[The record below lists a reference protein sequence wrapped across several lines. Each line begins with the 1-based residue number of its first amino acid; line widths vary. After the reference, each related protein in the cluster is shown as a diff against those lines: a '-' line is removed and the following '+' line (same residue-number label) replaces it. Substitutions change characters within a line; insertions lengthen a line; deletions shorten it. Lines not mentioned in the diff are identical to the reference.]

1 MLSRLL
7 LAECAGQ
14 LVADGP
20 PPPARAP
27 VLARRLQ
34 TCPATPAPAQRAGAF
49 SRPRAGQGARPVRQ
63 PPRPRA
69 QGNAALSLRGA
80 VSPAAG
86 VPAPATPGAAR
97 AGGGGALACVCGLV
111 TRQQP
116 CQHPPRPEPRA
127 GRRVKHQPCGAC
139 PLRGFVALRAVFGC
153 PAPAPAA
160 SLRSQPR
167 APSGGFPPP
176 SITARGC
183 PPGVAVVSA
192 AGRVGRAGRA
202 GRHSAAC
209 PCAGRRRS
217 PSGGCAGTA
226 CRWHAA
232 ARHGGRLFSKA
243 GGGGRRAGRRASHR
257 PGRPGGRG
265 ALRSPPAP
273 RASGA
278 LHPHQATATVFT
290 HAVNSGQL
298 FADATPA
305 HIAQNYMS
313 KKYDLT
319 VCKNS
324 ETI

>member
-1 MLSRLL
+1 MKGR
-7 LAECAGQ
+7 
-14 LVADGP
+14 P
-20 PPPARAP
+20 
-27 VLARRLQ
+27 
-34 TCPATPAPAQRAGAF
+34 
-49 SRPRAGQGARPVRQ
+49 RPRALPCWHAGCKPARPHQPLPSAQGHSAACALGKGAWPVRQ
-63 PPRPRA
+63 PPRQPA

-111 TRQQP
+111 ARQQP

-217 PSGGCAGTA
+217 PAGGCAGTA

-243 GGGGRRAGRRASHR
+243 GGGLARLAGAGQARRRWPGSPALARLAGAGHR
-257 PGRPGGRG
+257 
-265 ALRSPPAP
+265 LYTCCKPAP
-273 RASGA
+273 ADLRRRDAPRSKC
-278 LHPHQATATVFT
+278 PKKTQ
-290 HAVNSGQL
+290 NSSVQ
-298 FADATPA
+298 
-305 HIAQNYMS
+305 
-313 KKYDLT
+313 K
-319 VCKNS
+319 C
-324 ETI
+324 